1 MYKASATLTS
11 MANAILREKI
21 EALGYKT
28 EITGKH
34 GAFELLGPNGEKINK
49 EALDGF
55 SKRGNDIKAKAEE
68 LGVHSP
74 EGHRAITR
82 SEERSVVKGGVS
94 TCGYRGERE

>member
-1 MYKASATLTS
+1 MQNTSYDMRISDWSSDVCSSDLASATLTS

-55 SKRGNDIKAKAEE
+55 SKRGNDIK
-68 LGVHSP
+68 
-74 EGHRAITR
+74 R
-82 SEERSVVKGGVS
+82 SEDRRVGNEWVRTCRS
-94 TCGYRGERE
+94 R

>member
-49 EALDGF
+49 EALAGF
-55 SKRGNDIKAKAEE
+55 SKRGHDIKAKAEE

-74 EGHRAITR
+74 EGRRAIPQRTPDP
-82 SEERSVVKGGVS
+82 
-94 TCGYRGERE
+94 TLAPAAPPALAARGP